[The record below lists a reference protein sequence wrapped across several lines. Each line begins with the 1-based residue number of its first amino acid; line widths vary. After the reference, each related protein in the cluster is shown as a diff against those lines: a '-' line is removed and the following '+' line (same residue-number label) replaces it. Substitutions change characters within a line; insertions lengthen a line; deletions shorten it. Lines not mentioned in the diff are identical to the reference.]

1 MNVLLKDGPLAG
13 RVLEGLLDS
22 GHRVERSCAPGQI
35 AVYANRDKDELVKII
50 KQHRGEP
57 STIQAK
63 ARIYTFVGYRTE
75 QSGWQLQKN
84 HPS

>member
-1 MNVLLKDGPLAG
+1 
-13 RVLEGLLDS
+13 
-22 GHRVERSCAPGQI
+22 
-35 AVYANRDKDELVKII
+35 VKII